1 MECVITKGHPFL
13 VICHTRTCIM
23 TIEIYLKS
31 ILKALLYI
39 KVIIMLQVIEIC
51 IVYDSYKSGFKM
63 YFFICFVNHIWM
75 LCSFPKVR
83 RAFRLFNKR
92 VGIMSRTSL
101 LKEEI
106 TYELCWLFFIA
117 YN

>member
-1 MECVITKGHPFL
+1 
-13 VICHTRTCIM
+13 
-23 TIEIYLKS
+23 
-31 ILKALLYI
+31 
-39 KVIIMLQVIEIC
+39 
-51 IVYDSYKSGFKM
+51 M

-75 LCSFPKVR
+75 LCSFSKVR

-101 LKEEI
+101 PKEI

-117 YN
+117 